1 MTGHEA
7 SPVQIGGRPCLG
19 PAAGRVRLHR
29 GPVRSGRSAAGTLD
43 RPRPEVRADID
54 HGPWDRFLA
63 AYVEADGDG
72 INRVAYGRVGAADA
86 QALDGYIGGLAAV
99 PISRYSRPRQL
110 AYWINLYNALT
121 VRLILDHYPVD
132 SICDISSGFFMEL
145 ITNG

>member
-1 MTGHEA
+1 MRHPLFRLAGVLALVLPLAGFASIEA
-7 SPVQIGGRPCLG
+7 LFAPDAVLLERWTAHDPK
-19 PAAGRVRLHR
+19 
-29 GPVRSGRSAAGTLD
+29 SG
-43 RPRPEVRADID
+43 ADID